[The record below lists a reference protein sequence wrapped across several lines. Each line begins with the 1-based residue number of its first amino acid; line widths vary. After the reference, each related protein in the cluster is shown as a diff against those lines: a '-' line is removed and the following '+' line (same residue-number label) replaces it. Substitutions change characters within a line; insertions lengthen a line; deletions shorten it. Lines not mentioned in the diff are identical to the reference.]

1 MYVKKM
7 NKQIKIDLEEK
18 EALREEIKLLKKLNG
33 DLFQKNQDW
42 SRRYIQSESQRITE
56 EHYREL
62 WNQKYDELLHLFSED
77 ERNVILESIEANISE
92 AELRKTNWQD
102 SKENMEI
109 WISILKS
116 VKKKMEMFGK
126 NGE

>member
-1 MYVKKM
+1 M